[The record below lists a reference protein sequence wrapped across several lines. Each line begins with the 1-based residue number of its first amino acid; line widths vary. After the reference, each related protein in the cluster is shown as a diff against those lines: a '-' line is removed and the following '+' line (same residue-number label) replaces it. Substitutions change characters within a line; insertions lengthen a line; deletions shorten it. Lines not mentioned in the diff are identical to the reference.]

1 MNLKMRVWTA
11 VCLLTVGAAW
21 AQEPAPKVADLA
33 WIAGCWQGGGQG
45 TEFQEQWMGPL
56 GETMLGMSRTVRDD
70 STLAYEFLRI
80 HQESDGIYYTSN
92 PSGQAEASFKLV
104 KVEAQKVTFE
114 NPDHDFPQKIT
125 YELDKDGNLN
135 ATISGH
141 NKGAYQRVNF
151 PMLKA
156 ACN

>member
-1 MNLKMRVWTA
+1 MNRFAIL
-11 VCLLTVGAAW
+11 VCALVVVGAVQA
-21 AQEPAPKVADLA
+21 EESKPTLADLA
-33 WIAGCWQGGGQG
+33 WIAGCWESLGQG
-45 TEFQEQWMGPL
+45 SWFQEQWMSPNG
-56 GETMLGMSRTVRDD
+56 GTMLGMSRTVRDD

-92 PSGQAEASFKLV
+92 PSGQEQASFKLV
-104 KVEAQKVTFE
+104 KVEAQKVEFE

-125 YELDKDGNLN
+125 YELDQKGNLN

-141 NKGAYQRVNF
+141 DKGAYKRVNF

-156 ACN
+156 KCN